1 MKKITLMITGFLLAS
16 SVFSQQS
23 VESFVPEIPGPESIC
38 GLKIKDKDKVMS
50 DIREFSDRVKEE
62 IRYRKKDQDKK
73 EEEYRKQAEA
83 HIADQ
88 YGLSQAD
95 INKLKNSENLSE
107 AEEERITREMANKMM
122 MNSAG
127 ISMEEI
133 ESFKDDTTGMTAWA
147 QGYSTQKMAEQ
158 SIDPEKAKREQM
170 HSMSMYELANT
181 QKNLTD
187 SLFAIES
194 KFGKMFKEL
203 DDDTTGKKTLRE
215 LDSLQAKL
223 YSMMG
228 VDYGQGPEMEAILAS
243 MKSKSM
249 AYCNKFSSRY
259 NEILTDY
266 RRYVVSSIPAWK
278 RLQVIT
284 EKMNEK
290 QAGIKMQETPGTM
303 ALESIDRYMYRM
315 LSMDKYYLMS
325 QFQTLSG
332 GDGE

>member
-1 MKKITLMITGFLLAS
+1 MIITGLLLAS
-16 SVFSQQS
+16 SVYSQQS
-23 VESFVPEIPGPESIC
+23 VESFVPDIPSPESIC
-38 GLKIKDKDKVMS
+38 SLKIKDKDKVMS
-50 DIREFSDRVKEE
+50 DIREFSDRVKDE
-62 IRYRKKDQDKK
+62 IQYRKKDQDKK
-73 EEEYRKQAEA
+73 EEEYSKQAEA
-83 HIADQ
+83 HIAEQ
-88 YGLSQAD
+88 YGLSQSDIQKMKNAD
-95 INKLKNSENLSE
+95 KMSE
-107 AEEERITREMANKMM
+107 AEQDRMAREMANKMM

-127 ISMEEI
+127 ISMDEI
-133 ESFKDDTTGMTAWA
+133 DSFKDDTTGMTAWA

-158 SIDPEKAKREQM
+158 SIDPEKTKKEQM
-170 HSMSMYELANT
+170 QNMSMYELANT

-187 SLFAIES
+187 SLFAIET
-194 KFGKMFKEL
+194 KFGKMFTEL
-203 DDDTTGKKTLRE
+203 DEDTTGKRTLRE
-215 LDSLQAKL
+215 LDSLESKL

-228 VDYGQGPEMEAILAS
+228 VDYGQGDEMEAILAS

-249 AYCNKFSSRY
+249 AYCTRFSSRY

-284 EKMNEK
+284 EKMTEK

-325 QFQTLSG
+325 QYQTLSA
-332 GDGE
+332 GEED